1 MWRRLLIVT
10 GIAAL
15 VAWYLRRRQ
24 EPEHGFAPAPDPA
37 EELRRKLDEVRE
49 QQADAAAAA
58 EDVDARR
65 REVHERGR
73 AAADDMRQSSPP
85 PE

>member
-1 MWRRLLIVT
+1 MWRRLLIIT

-24 EPEHGFAPAPDPA
+24 EPDHGLEPAPDPA

-49 QQADAAAAA
+49 RQAEATVEA

-73 AAADDMRQSSPP
+73 AAADEMRQSPP